1 MRCCFIIALTI
12 HPMGAAKSSPTSK
25 VRPRFKTPF
34 PIEDPSMLVMAWYTS
49 SAKMAPSGSTT
60 IPSHLSRA
68 LTRRVGRNCRK
79 IGLITVG
86 PVTMRIAPNSRETRP
101 SNPNTIAAA
110 VIRPHATPA
119 VTVHNRKI
127 GRPRSRT
134 SRSLSPSDPSKRT
147 IATERLT
154 PSNSSFLP
162 KISSG
167 VTHCP
172 SAKPITRRNSS
183 AGRRN
188 RHPNHWAPTAS
199 TSTSAMYVAAS
210 T

>member
-1 MRCCFIIALTI
+1 
-12 HPMGAAKSSPTSK
+12 
-25 VRPRFKTPF
+25 
-34 PIEDPSMLVMAWYTS
+34 
-49 SAKMAPSGSTT
+49 
-60 IPSHLSRA
+60 
-68 LTRRVGRNCRK
+68 
-79 IGLITVG
+79 
-86 PVTMRIAPNSRETRP
+86 
-101 SNPNTIAAA
+101 
-110 VIRPHATPA
+110 
-119 VTVHNRKI
+119 KI

-134 SRSLSPSDPSKRT
+134 SRSLSPSDPSKRI

-172 SAKPITRRNSS
+172 RAKPITRRNSS

-188 RHPNHWAPTAS
+188 RHPSHWAPTAS